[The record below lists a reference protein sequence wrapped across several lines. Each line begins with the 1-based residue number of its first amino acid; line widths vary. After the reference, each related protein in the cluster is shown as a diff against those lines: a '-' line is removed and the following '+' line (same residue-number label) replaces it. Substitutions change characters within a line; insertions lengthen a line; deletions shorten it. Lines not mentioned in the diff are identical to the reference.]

1 MTKIKNQVAYKLK
14 SVLNGHDYFPLT
26 NSESNYPGLLKDQT
40 ISAELDAV
48 RDFII
53 SGLSPING
61 GELKITEIEY
71 NGGLTSPSAVA
82 NALNPTY
89 AVAQYELVVFN
100 INGNKFILKL
110 QDVILGVLQDAV
122 TDDDFVN
129 LIGFVKLGDGT
140 GVLKGYNVSTGYIEY
155 YSLKSTGLE
164 IAIVDGNIVIE
175 SKAGT
180 NLSETGQKI
189 YKGLNATTK
198 LHEFYTMDSTDF
210 TITEAGGKISIN
222 NPVINDTPRFY
233 VNNGYDIGGTA
244 PETGSPSKPYKTI
257 QQAITACIGTTG
269 SAQSPQFATA
279 EIIIQ
284 KGTGYTYTGNLVLNG
299 PTIILE
305 ENTNIISNP
314 ASGDWLCDF
323 DTLSDT
329 LSASLSIV
337 LKDGALLQLSKNGFR
352 NRGTS
357 IDSGLFS
364 TSKVINISGSGIVFQ
379 SVQDVINTNYTI
391 LESNFTTGDT
401 YKNDGSATFGISGTQ
416 LYALTQQ
423 VYKVGGNSVL
433 SIKDSKFLSS
443 IPGQSV
449 NVNLKAFEQIGGQV
463 RINKSDISFLG
474 NARNNVFSLTKNT
487 GIPCELFI
495 TDCSVAGVAT
505 SLFKNE
511 NTNQALVNIKN
522 VKSNFATITNIASS
536 PSVLWQ
542 NFAPFGCIFDNGEVL
557 QSEVDLTLNNLIS
570 TSNIFAGK
578 LVESLQIFSSRADAV
593 SSGALKKGNAFINR
607 KTVTAV
613 DLVAGVE
620 YQVLTAGSPSLG
632 TVGSYFTATG
642 SETGTGTAYSYTVD
656 TLI

>member
-1 MTKIKNQVAYKLK
+1 MTKIKNKLAYSLK
-14 SVLNGHDYFPLT
+14 KPIALTDYVIGT
-26 NSESNYPGLLKDQT
+26 NDET
-40 ISAELDAV
+40 SAKATRNFQMSDI
-48 RDFII
+48 RDLII
-53 SGLSPING
+53 SGLSPIDG

-71 NGGLTSPSAVA
+71 NGELTSPSAVA

-110 QDVILGVLQDAV
+110 QDITLGVLQDAV

-210 TITEAGGKISIN
+210 TITEEGGKISIN

-257 QQAITACIGTTG
+257 QQAITACIGTG

-305 ENTNIISNP
+305 ENADVASNP
-314 ASGDWLCDF
+314 AAGDWLCDF

-337 LKDGALLQLSKNGFR
+337 LKEGAILQLSKNGFR

-364 TSKVINISGSGIVFQ
+364 TSKVISISGSGIVFQ

-433 SIKDSKFLSS
+433 STNNSKFLSS

-474 NARNNVFSLTKNT
+474 NARNSVFSLTKNT

-495 TDCSVAGVAT
+495 TDCSVSGVAT

-557 QSEVDLTLNNLIS
+557 QSEVDLTLNNSIS
-570 TSNIFAGK
+570 TSNIFGGK
-578 LVESLQIFSSRADAV
+578 LVESLQVFSSRADAV

>member
-1 MTKIKNQVAYKLK
+1 MTKIKNKLAYSLK
-14 SVLNGHDYFPLT
+14 KPIALTDYVIGT
-26 NSESNYPGLLKDQT
+26 NDET
-40 ISAELDAV
+40 SAKATRNFQMSDI
-48 RDFII
+48 RDLII
-53 SGLSPING
+53 SGLSPIDG

-110 QDVILGVLQDAV
+110 QDVTLGVLQDAV

-210 TITEAGGKISIN
+210 TITEEGGKISIN

-257 QQAITACIGTTG
+257 QQAITACIGTG

-305 ENTNIISNP
+305 ENADVTSNP

-337 LKDGALLQLSKNGFR
+337 LKEGAILQLSKNGFR

-364 TSKVINISGSGIVFQ
+364 TSKVITISGSGIVFQ

-391 LESNFTTGDT
+391 LESNFTTGNT
-401 YKNDGSATFGISGTQ
+401 YKNDGNATFEISGTQ

-443 IPGQSV
+443 IPGQIV

-463 RINKSDISFLG
+463 RINSSDIGFYE
-474 NARNNVFSLTKNT
+474 NARNSVFSLTKNT
-487 GIPCELFI
+487 GISCELFI
-495 TDCSVAGVAT
+495 TDCSVFGVAT

-542 NFAPFGCIFDNGEVL
+542 NFASFGCIFDNGEVL
-557 QSEVDLTLNNLIS
+557 QSEVDLTSNNSIS

>member
-1 MTKIKNQVAYKLK
+1 MTKIKNKLAYSLK
-14 SVLNGHDYFPLT
+14 KPIALTDYVIGT
-26 NSESNYPGLLKDQT
+26 NDET
-40 ISAELDAV
+40 SAKATRNFQMSDI
-48 RDFII
+48 RDLII
-53 SGLSPING
+53 SGLSPIDG

-122 TDDDFVN
+122 TDDNFVN

-155 YSLKSTGLE
+155 YSLKSTGLS
-164 IAIVDGNIVIE
+164 IGIVDGNIVIE

-189 YKGLNATTK
+189 YKGLNEITK
-198 LHEFYTMDSTDF
+198 LHEFYTLDSTDF
-210 TITEAGGKISIN
+210 VVSEADGKVLIN

-257 QQAITACIGTTG
+257 QQAITACIGTG

-329 LSASLSIV
+329 VSARLNII
-337 LKDGALLQLSKNGFR
+337 LKEGSTIQLLKNGFR
-352 NRGTS
+352 NKGTS
-357 IDSGLFS
+357 IDDSLFS
-364 TSKVINISGSGIVFQ
+364 TFKSVIISGAGTIYQSIDDDINI
-379 SVQDVINTNYTI
+379 THTI
-391 LESNFTTGDT
+391 FESNFVGDDT
-401 YKNDGSATFGISGTQ
+401 FYNDSGSVFNLRGITVSSK
-416 LYALTQQ
+416 TQQ
-423 VYKVGGNSVL
+423 LIKIGGNSEFIADDV
-433 SIKDSKFLSS
+433 IF
-443 IPGQSV
+443 QSRTKNNNIRV
-449 NVNLKAFEQIGGQV
+449 FNQIGGRL
-463 RINKSDISFLG
+463 RINTANFDFLQ
-474 NARNNVFSLTKNT
+474 ASVSTLFSLTKNNSYLCD
-487 GIPCELFI
+487 IELI
-495 TDCSVAGVAT
+495 DCIINVLT
-505 SLFKNE
+505 TTLFKNE
-511 NTNQALVNIKN
+511 NTNQSRVILKN
-522 VKSNFATITNIASS
+522 VKNQYGSITNIVKS
-536 PSVLWQ
+536 PNVLWT
-542 NFAPFGCIFDNGEVL
+542 NFTSYNCVFTIGEVD
-557 QSEVDLTLNNLIS
+557 QTQVDLTSNNLIS
-570 TSNIFAGK
+570 TSNIFGGK